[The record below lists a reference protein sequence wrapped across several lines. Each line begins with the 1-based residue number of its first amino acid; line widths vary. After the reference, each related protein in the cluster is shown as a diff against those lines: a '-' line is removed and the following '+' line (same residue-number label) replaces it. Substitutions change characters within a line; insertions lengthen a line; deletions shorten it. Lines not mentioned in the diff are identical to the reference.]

1 MIVLVMGVTGAGKTT
16 VGAALAKQ
24 LGWEFADA
32 DSFHPPANVEK
43 MRQAIPLNDED
54 RIPWL
59 EAIHQQMKQWNDT
72 GINGVITCSALK
84 ESYRQQ
90 LLRGLEVKL
99 VYLQGS
105 YALIAQ
111 RVSQRQGHFAPAELV
126 SSQFAALEEP
136 GNALALQ
143 VDRLP
148 EEIVA
153 EIRQRLGLN

>member
-16 VGAALAKQ
+16 VGSLLAKE

-32 DSFHPPANVEK
+32 DRFHPPANVEK

-59 EAIHQQMKQWNDT
+59 EAIHQQMKQWNEA

-84 ESYRQQ
+84 QSYRQQ

-111 RVSQRQGHFAPAELV
+111 RVSRRQGHFAPAELV
-126 SSQFAALEEP
+126 SSQFSALEEP
-136 GNALALQ
+136 SHALAVQ
-143 VDRLP
+143 VDRSP
-148 EEIVA
+148 EEIAA

>member
-1 MIVLVMGVTGAGKTT
+1 MIVLVMGVTGAGKST

-24 LGWEFADA
+24 LGWKFADA

-43 MRQAIPLNDED
+43 MRQAIPLNDDD

-99 VYLQGS
+99 VYLKGS
-105 YALIAQ
+105 CALIAQ

-136 GNALALQ
+136 GNALAVQ